1 MSISADAIQPLSE
14 AEHSRQLRRAI
25 VAGTVGTII
34 EAYDFLLYVI
44 VAPLVFAK
52 LYFPASAPLAGVL
65 QAFGI
70 YAVGFIAR
78 PVGAALFG
86 HYGDRIGRKVTL
98 ISTLLLTG
106 LSTFAVG
113 FVPGYQ
119 TIGIW
124 GAVILTV
131 VRFIQGIGIGGEW
144 GGATLIAMEW
154 ARTNAHRG
162 FITSWPQWGG
172 PAGLFLANLAVLAFS
187 AISGD
192 QFLAWGWRV
201 PFWLSIVMVGVGLYI
216 RLGILETPVFR
227 QMVENRRV
235 ERTPVLEVIK
245 RQPKQIA
252 LTALCR
258 MAEQGPF
265 YVYAAFVFVYGTKVS
280 GMSRDFLLTAVLIAT
295 LLSGVTTPLAGH
307 ISDRIGR
314 KRMYLIGAVTTGVF
328 AFVYF
333 AMMNSMVPGLIFFAI
348 VASFVPHDMMYGP
361 QAALIAECFPAR
373 LRYSGSSL
381 GFHLASVIAGGPA
394 PLIATALFAATGS
407 GYAVAGYIFFCA
419 IVSITATAFLPDR
432 TNRDI
437 SQEFDE
443 PQAAPQAAA
452 LS

>member
-1 MSISADAIQPLSE
+1 MTATVIAANALSD
-14 AEHSRQLRRAI
+14 AEHSRQLRRAV

-44 VAPLVFAK
+44 VAPLVFAN
-52 LYFPASAPLAGVL
+52 LYFPSSEPLSGTL

-70 YAVGFIAR
+70 YAVGFVAR

-98 ISTLLLTG
+98 IATLLLTG

-113 FVPGYQ
+113 FVPGYA

-124 GAVILTV
+124 GAVILTI
-131 VRFIQGIGIGGEW
+131 VRFIQGLGIGGEW

-162 FITSWPQWGG
+162 FITAWPQWGG
-172 PAGLFLANLAVLAFS
+172 PAGLFFANLAVLAFS

-192 QFLAWGWRV
+192 QFLTWGWRV

-216 RLGILETPVFR
+216 RLGILETPVFTR
-227 QMVENRRV
+227 ILEQRRV
-235 ERTPVLEVIK
+235 ERTPVIEVIK
-245 RQPKQIA
+245 RQPKEIV

-280 GMSRDFLLTAVLIAT
+280 GVSRDFLLTAVLIAT

-314 KRMYLIGAVTTGVF
+314 KRMYVIGAISVGVF
-328 AFVYF
+328 GFIYF
-333 AMMNSMVPGLIFFAI
+333 AMMNSMVPGLIFLAI
-348 VASFVPHDMMYGP
+348 VLSFIPHDMMYGP
-361 QAALIAECFPAR
+361 QAALIAECFTPR

-381 GFHLASVIAGGPA
+381 GYHLSSVIAGGPA

-407 GYAVAGYIFFCA
+407 GYAVALYILFCA
-419 IVSITATAFLPDR
+419 IVSISATAFLPDY

-437 SQEFDE
+437 SQEHDIRS
-443 PQAAPQAAA
+443 AASTAA
-452 LS
+452 